1 MIKNI
6 KNLFDQQGFVRI
18 KNVLNFRDDL
28 KPVINDI
35 EFIMNRVMHN
45 FVTSQKKKKFKI
57 MILRK
62 NIHIYLNTR
71 YLSSINFLTLDFHK
85 II

>member
-45 FVTSQKKKKFKI
+45 F
-57 MILRK
+57 
-62 NIHIYLNTR
+62 
-71 YLSSINFLTLDFHK
+71 LT
-85 II
+85 